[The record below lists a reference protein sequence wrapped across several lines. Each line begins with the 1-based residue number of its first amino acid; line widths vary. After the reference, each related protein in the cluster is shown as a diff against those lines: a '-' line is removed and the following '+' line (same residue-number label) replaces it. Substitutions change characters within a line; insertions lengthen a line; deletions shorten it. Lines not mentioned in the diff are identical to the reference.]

1 MQEDICWGKLG
12 SFKPKQSH
20 QRALEGN
27 SEYLHV
33 ISSVRGLWT
42 GSTFGKVRV
51 NESEA
56 WVEEERQERQRRKSD
71 EELKMVQ
78 TSVQT
83 YG

>member
-20 QRALEGN
+20 QRAFEGN

-33 ISSVRGLWT
+33 ISSVRGLWA

-51 NESEA
+51 NEIEA
-56 WVEEERQERQRRKSD
+56 WVEELCVRAHRRRRDRRDGEGRAMKN
-71 EELKMVQ
+71 
-78 TSVQT
+78 
-83 YG
+83 